1 MKDKFLILLILLIS
15 ISIFG
20 FLHSLIK
27 VFKESGEIKV
37 KLVKQEELPK
47 KQVKE
52 VIKEEPEEII
62 MEEKEEV
69 LPMVIKR
76 PTKVFK
82 EKKEERVI
90 RLEPKEK
97 LEPKEEEEEKMKE
110 KKIEYELRL
119 KQLQADIEDYR
130 VQRDMLAH
138 RLAQLE
144 KETLD
149 LQKEI
154 ADLQN
159 RSTTMDL
166 EKDKF
171 LLELERLKD
180 LGKIAE
186 AEKLA
191 LRTKL
196 EETSAELKNTSAE
209 LKNTS
214 AELKNIVNEY
224 KKSALSAINQA
235 RERINQLETM
245 PFYII
250 GIDSIE
256 PIKEELKQAELAF
269 EEKKYLKSM
278 TLATNVKEK
287 VDFFIYRINDKISTY
302 NKSLMERLLTLFIF

>member
-37 KLVKQEELPK
+37 KFVKQEELPK
-47 KQVKE
+47 KQEQVKE

-62 MEEKEEV
+62 IEEKEEV
-69 LPMVIKR
+69 LPMVVER
-76 PTKVFK
+76 PKEVFK
-82 EKKEERVI
+82 EKKEEKVI
-90 RLEPKEK
+90 RLKPKEK
-97 LEPKEEEEEKMKE
+97 EEAEKMKAE
-110 KKIEYELRL
+110 KIEYELRL

-149 LQKEI
+149 LQKGI

-214 AELKNIVNEY
+214 AELKDIVNEY
-224 KKSALSAINQA
+224 KKAAFSAINQA